1 MQPAPSATRDE
12 CTRRAPAVRP
22 AHARA
27 WPRPPHPTPT
37 LRDRAPTL
45 AAAPSQERYVYLTD
59 NEIGVQKLTKDR
71 QVIPLSTKHI
81 YFADIVEVTGE
92 LDTCVLMVKWRHFIQ
107 GVHRLSSKGRPK
119 TTRFLLPN
127 AEMVERWA
135 MSVQRLVRLAGY
147 NCLATIESPGSAADA
162 ELEEWMNDM
171 NHRCLRPDPARPP
184 SRRAAR
190 LSPSRRL
197 PARVTQAVRRGNP
210 WHGHHA
216 DRPQKHRLSRF

>member
-1 MQPAPSATRDE
+1 MQPATSARRGRRPSGLRTRAPGLAPLTRPPSA
-12 CTRRAPAVRP
+12 PHP
-22 AHARA
+22 
-27 WPRPPHPTPT
+27 PRPRPHPR
-37 LRDRAPTL
+37 L
-45 AAAPSQERYVYLTD
+45 APSQERYVYLTD

-92 LDTCVLMVKWRHFIQ
+92 LDTCVLMIKWRHFIQ

-147 NCLATIESPGSAADA
+147 NCLATIETPGSAADA

-171 NHRCLRPDPARPP
+171 NHR
-184 SRRAAR
+184 
-190 LSPSRRL
+190 
-197 PARVTQAVRRGNP
+197 
-210 WHGHHA
+210 
-216 DRPQKHRLSRF
+216 